1 MYEWVAMSHFN
12 LAGGVASAEYRPL
25 EEYEASVE
33 ALREAPIE
41 GDSSQGGFDGRTRRF
56 SPTKPLPPPYS

>member
-1 MYEWVAMSHFN
+1 MSHFN
-12 LAGGVASAEYRPL
+12 LACGVASAEYRPL

-41 GDSSQGGFDGRTRRF
+41 GDSSQGVFDGRNTPF
-56 SPTKPLPPPYS
+56 WSSISLPP